1 MCNSSEALHWTEN
14 ALLLIPLCGI
24 VCSDMVLETIDGA
37 SSLRIESFTMLIK
50 FRIVKEFV

>member
-14 ALLLIPLCGI
+14 ALLLIPLCG
-24 VCSDMVLETIDGA
+24 VFCNDMALEAIDGA

-50 FRIVKEFV
+50 IRIVGEFV